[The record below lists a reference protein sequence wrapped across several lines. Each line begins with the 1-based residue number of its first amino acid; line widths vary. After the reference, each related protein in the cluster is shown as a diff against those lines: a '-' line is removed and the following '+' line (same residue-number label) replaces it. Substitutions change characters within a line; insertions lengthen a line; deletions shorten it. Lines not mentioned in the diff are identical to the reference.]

1 MRPKHLSIALV
12 ALTGVAL
19 IVTGLLLPSS
29 PAILV
34 GLGSGLIGGSGAV
47 IVRHLYWSHP
57 ARRDDYERRLEQL
70 RIERR
75 DELKQFLRQR
85 AGWITYLLTLA
96 VLVSSI
102 LVFSLLSSLGVV
114 EARML
119 LVYLGALAVFM
130 YLAGIVV
137 FRLLSRHY
145 E

>member
-1 MRPKHLSIALV
+1 IALV

-34 GLGSGLIGGSGAV
+34 GLGSGLISGSGAV
-47 IVRHLYWSHP
+47 IVRHLYWSRP
-57 ARRDDYERRLEQL
+57 ARRDDHERRLERL

-96 VLVSSI
+96 VVVGSI

-119 LVYLGALAVFM
+119 LVYLGALALFM

-137 FRLLSRHY
+137 FRLLSQRY